1 MTKKKLRDFYF
12 LSNKDEYINT
22 TLQNIRHVLKELK
35 RYKYKQKRAERNI
48 AAGRQAKYSR
58 RQQKTATQ

>member
-1 MTKKKLRDFYF
+1 

-35 RYKYKQKRAERNI
+35 RYKYKQKPAERNI
-48 AAGRQAKYSR
+48 AAGRQAKYSS